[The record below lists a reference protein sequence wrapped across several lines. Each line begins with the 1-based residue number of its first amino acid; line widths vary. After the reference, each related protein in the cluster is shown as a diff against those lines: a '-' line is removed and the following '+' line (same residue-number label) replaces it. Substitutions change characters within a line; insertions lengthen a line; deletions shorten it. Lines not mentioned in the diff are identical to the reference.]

1 MTKLK
6 CTNTLPGVR
15 KATLVEGEEKASFL
29 RFVGKMLCWEPSER
43 SPAQELINDEWIH
56 S

>member
-1 MTKLK
+1 MPDPKPLELRET
-6 CTNTLPGVR
+6 TL
-15 KATLVEGEEKASFL
+15 EGEEKARFL

-43 SPAQELINDEWIH
+43 SPAHELINDEWIH